1 MTQSSGP
8 TSPTGTA
15 HPSPSPAPPTSSS
28 SPQPSETSSSHHF
41 DPAYASAMGGVL
53 VVDPRMMPPGYVLG
67 QVASPRV
74 EEPEEPLYVN
84 AKQYHRIL
92 KRRAARASLEAEN
105 RLLQRGRK
113 YLHESRHK
121 HAMRRPRGP
130 GGRFLTAA
138 EIAAMDAQEKGG
150 VDGQEHDDRAGY
162 GPNHPTAYQVHHH
175 RQQLRQ
181 EEVLQQQ
188 VQYHQ
193 QQQQQQQQQHHQHH
207 SHSHPH
213 HQHQHHPGQS
223 QPQTSY
229 P

>member
-28 SPQPSETSSSHHF
+28 SPQPSEGSASHHF
-41 DPAYASAMGGVL
+41 DPAYTATMGSVL

-138 EIAAMDAQEKGG
+138 EIAAMDAAEKGG
-150 VDGQEHDDRAGY
+150 VEGQDHDGGHAGY
-162 GPNHPTAYQVHHH
+162 EPNHPTAYQ
-175 RQQLRQ
+175 
-181 EEVLQQQ
+181 
-188 VQYHQ
+188 
-193 QQQQQQQQQHHQHH
+193 
-207 SHSHPH
+207 
-213 HQHQHHPGQS
+213 
-223 QPQTSY
+223 
-229 P
+229 